1 MKILIDMNLSPDWVL
16 VFQENGIEALH
27 WSSIG
32 KHNEKDSVIV
42 EWARNSNCIIF
53 THDLDFGTIL
63 ALTKSEKPSV
73 VILRAADIGVDNS
86 SEVIIRVF
94 KKYKDLLDMG
104 ALLMYDKRKT
114 RVRVLPLST

>member
-1 MKILIDMNLSPDWVL
+1 MNISPDWVM
-16 VFQENGIEALH
+16 VFRENGIEALH

-42 EWARNSNCIIF
+42 EWARNNNYIIF
-53 THDLDFGTIL
+53 THDLDFGAIL

-73 VILRAADIGVDNS
+73 VILRAADIGIGNS

-94 KKYKDLLDMG
+94 KKYKDLLNMG
-104 ALLMYDKRKT
+104 ALLMYDKNKE
-114 RVRVLPLST
+114 RVRILPLSS